1 MSRSGY
7 CDDGDNW
14 AMICWRGAVKS
25 AIRGKRGQLLLTE
38 LLAALDKMPNKR
50 LIESELESHGEFCAL
65 GVVGSHR
72 GLDLNNIDP
81 EDFEVVAKEF
91 NIAEALSREIV
102 FMNDEGMWGN
112 EETPEHRW
120 TRMREWVA
128 SEITES

>member
-14 AMICWRGAVKS
+14 QMICWRGAVKS

-38 LLAALDKMPNKR
+38 LLSALDKMPNKR
-50 LIESELESHGEFCAL
+50 LISSEIEANGEFCAL
-65 GVVGSHR
+65 GVVGAHR
-72 GLDLNNIDP
+72 GLDLKNIDP
-81 EDFEVVAKEF
+81 EDYEVVAEKF

-102 FMNDEGMWGN
+102 WMNDECAWYK
-112 EETPEHRW
+112 ETPEHRW

-128 SEITES
+128 SEITQP